1 MKKYM
6 SPAMEIMRFDVDDT
20 VANIIDVSNN
30 FFNDA
35 EFPW

>member
-6 SPAMEIMRFDVDDT
+6 SPAMEIMGFDVDET
-20 VANIIDVSNN
+20 ITGILPSS
-30 FFNDA
+30 FNDA

>member
-6 SPAMEIMRFDVDDT
+6 SPAMEIMGFDVDES
-20 VANIIDVSNN
+20 VAFDIGSI
-30 FFNDA
+30 FNDA